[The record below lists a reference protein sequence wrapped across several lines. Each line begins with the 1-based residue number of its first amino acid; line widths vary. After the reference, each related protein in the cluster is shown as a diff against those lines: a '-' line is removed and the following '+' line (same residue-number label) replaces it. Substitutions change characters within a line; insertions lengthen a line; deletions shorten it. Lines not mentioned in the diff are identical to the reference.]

1 MDYIIVDTI
10 FGPMIGKLL
19 GTEKN
24 EGLDESVIK
33 IQDPCQFS
41 MKQVGNGVGALEL
54 VPIKMFN
61 EIKVKKESAYYMIV
75 SEDSPIAKEHL
86 RVTSNIVTATL
97 VPPNTIPF
105 KKS

>member
-10 FGPMIGKLL
+10 FGVMVGKLA
-19 GTEKN
+19 GVEKN
-24 EGLDESVIK
+24 EELGEFIVK

-41 MKQVGNGVGALEL
+41 MKQVGNGVSALEL

-61 EIKVKKESAYYMIV
+61 EVKVKKDSYYMIV
-75 SEDSPIAKEHL
+75 NEDSPIAREHT
-86 RVTSNIVTATL
+86 RVTSNIVTATI